1 MNRGLQVY
9 NEQQKISEWAEKVQQ
24 CRSSGLSVREWCQ
37 ENRINISS
45 YYKWQRKIYS
55 LVEAEEKP
63 QSQVSEFVDVTPSM
77 GMYETASVAITV
89 HTNGVAADIRN
100 GADPATVEAVLRLL
114 KLC

>member
-1 MNRGLQVY
+1 MKRGLQVY
-9 NEQQKISEWAEKVQQ
+9 NEHQKMSEWAKKVKQ

-55 LVEAEEKP
+55 LVEAEKE
-63 QSQVSEFVDVTPSM
+63 SQVSEFVDVTPSVE
-77 GMYETASVAITV
+77 MYETASVAITV
-89 HTNGVAADIRN
+89 HAKGVAADIHNR
-100 GADPATVEAVLRLL
+100 ADPATVEAVLRLL

>member
-1 MNRGLQVY
+1 MKRGLQVY
-9 NEQQKISEWAEKVQQ
+9 NEQQKMAEWAKKVKQ

-55 LVEAEEKP
+55 VVEAEKE
-63 QSQVSEFVDVTPSM
+63 SQVSEFVDVTPSV

-100 GADPATVEAVLRLL
+100 GADPATVEAVLRIL

>member
-1 MNRGLQVY
+1 MKRGLQVY
-9 NEQQKISEWAEKVQQ
+9 NEQQKMAEWAKKVKQ

-55 LVEAEEKP
+55 VVEAEKE
-63 QSQVSEFVDVTPSM
+63 SQVSEFVDVTPSM

-89 HTNGVAADIRN
+89 HAKGVAADIRN
-100 GADPATVEAVLRLL
+100 GADPATVEAVLQIL

>member
-1 MNRGLQVY
+1 MKRGLQVY
-9 NEQQKISEWAEKVQQ
+9 NEQQKMAEWAKKVKQ

-55 LVEAEEKP
+55 VVEAEKE
-63 QSQVSEFVDVTPSM
+63 SQVSEFVDVTPSA

-89 HTNGVAADIRN
+89 HAKGVAADIRN
-100 GADPATVEAVLRLL
+100 GADPATVEAVLQIL

>member
-1 MNRGLQVY
+1 MNRGIQVY
-9 NEQQKISEWAEKVQQ
+9 NEQQKISEWAEKVKQ

-55 LVEAEEKP
+55 LVEAEEK
-63 QSQVSEFVDVTPSM
+63 SRFSKFAEVTPSM
-77 GMYETASVAITV
+77 GMCETATVAITV
-89 HTNGVAADIRN
+89 HAKGVAVDIHN
-100 GADPATVEAVLRLL
+100 GAASAAVEAVLRLL

>member
-1 MNRGLQVY
+1 MKRGLQVY
-9 NEQQKISEWAEKVQQ
+9 NEQQKMAEWAKKVKQ

-55 LVEAEEKP
+55 VVEAEKE
-63 QSQVSEFVDVTPSM
+63 SQVSEFVDVTPSA

-89 HTNGVAADIRN
+89 HAKGVATDIRN
-100 GADPATVEAVLRLL
+100 GADPATVETVLRIL